1 MQSACQTHK
10 LQPTAILLTT
20 AGILWI
26 RRNLVFRRAAN
37 ISLSSSTHLLQARGT
52 VRFVLFYSARRNTVR
67 GGAGEDAGMGVFVP
81 GCCGRGWR
89 ASGMPM
95 EHWPSSAASALIQGY
110 LTFQLFM
117 CSCCGL
123 MLTDTKTLPRFSFI
137 KFLSPLRTA
146 SLSPI
151 SFKGNRVLKSLLRNS
166 WATSYN
172 LTFPP
177 SQILG
182 LHYHGNIS

>member
-1 MQSACQTHK
+1 MGREKKGKKEKIFGPGETWSSGE
-10 LQPTAILLTT
+10 LQIFPWAAQFTCSKPEELLDFSCFILLED
-20 AGILWI
+20 
-26 RRNLVFRRAAN
+26 
-37 ISLSSSTHLLQARGT
+37 
-52 VRFVLFYSARRNTVR
+52 TVR
-67 GGAGEDAGMGVFVP
+67 GEAEEEAGMGVSIP
-81 GCCGRGWR
+81 GCCGKGWR
-89 ASGMPM
+89 ASGTPM
-95 EHWPSSAASALIQGY
+95 EHRPSSAAGVLIQGY
-110 LTFQLFM
+110 LKFQLFM

-137 KFLSPLRTA
+137 KFLSLLWTA